1 MIADTLDMDMVTGV
15 AWAHATSLL
24 LLLPLRPRLPARV
37 RRAACGEAAR
47 VIELLLLVCADTR
60 GGVGDTA
67 GRVLVLLMVLLV
79 MMMAIVA
86 LLLKKLAGRIVLVNA
101 TIMSSGRRVRSRHG
115 TERRAVLVADGGL

>member
-1 MIADTLDMDMVTGV
+1 M
-15 AWAHATSLL
+15 
-24 LLLPLRPRLPARV
+24 
-37 RRAACGEAAR
+37 
-47 VIELLLLVCADTR
+47 
-60 GGVGDTA
+60 
-67 GRVLVLLMVLLV
+67 LLMVLLV